1 MQRLSYMIS
10 EGLPQEP
17 LSQLTIRL
25 FMNFKDDASGEFLKS
40 LGIEKEHHIRIATE
54 GALVGSLIE
63 HGFNTD
69 MVIVS
74 DGRTVQCYDH
84 AFVGAAGVHQ

>member
-1 MQRLSYMIS
+1 MIS

-17 LSQLTIRL
+17 LSQLTTRL
-25 FMNFKDDASGEFLKS
+25 FMNFKDDAHWAEFLRE

-69 MVIVS
+69 MVIIS
-74 DGRTVQCYDH
+74 DDAGQFNVMIH
-84 AFVGAAGVHQ
+84 ALCWVHAGVHQ